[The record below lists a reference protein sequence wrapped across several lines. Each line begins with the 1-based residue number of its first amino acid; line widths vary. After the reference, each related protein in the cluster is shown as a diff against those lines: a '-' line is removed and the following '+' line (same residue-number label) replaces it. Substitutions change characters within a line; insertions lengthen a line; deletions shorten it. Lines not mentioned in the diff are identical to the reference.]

1 MIEFTVHLSASVI
14 NNIADMKKIITI
26 AFTALLLNAHAQL
39 PKVFIINPEHLS
51 ELKKKSQQKDKPT
64 LLLIGQLQKQADSLL
79 DMKPVSVMEK
89 AFTPVSGNK
98 HDYMSQAPYFWYDS
112 SKPNGLPYLRR
123 DGERNPEIYKITDR
137 TYLGKID
144 NACRVLSLARY
155 FTGEEKYA
163 AKAAI
168 ILQTWFINED
178 TKMNP
183 NLDYGQA
190 VPGINSGRGIGIIET
205 IALTGIADAAGLL
218 EGSASWTAADN
229 NALKQWYAQYL
240 NWMLGSK
247 NGREEHAAKNN
258 HGTWFYAQA
267 IDFALFTGNKSK
279 AVELINESKKRLDS
293 QLTAE
298 GKQPLELERTNG
310 LGYSTM
316 NLHGWFTVATL
327 AGKAGIDLWNYQ
339 TPQKV
344 GLRTAFDWL
353 LPYAFGEKP
362 WTYQQI
368 SKYNSKNEFYP
379 LLLQAAAG
387 FQDEK
392 YLVKAASLNNGD
404 MNTLTE
410 LLYNN

>member
-1 MIEFTVHLSASVI
+1 
-14 NNIADMKKIITI
+14 
-26 AFTALLLNAHAQL
+26 
-39 PKVFIINPEHLS
+39 
-51 ELKKKSQQKDKPT
+51 
-64 LLLIGQLQKQADSLL
+64 LL

-89 AFTPVSGNK
+89 SFTPVSGNK

-112 SKPNGLPYLRR
+112 SKPNGQPYLRR

-144 NACRVLSLARY
+144 NACRILSLAWY

-163 AKAAI
+163 AKAAV
-168 ILQTWFINED
+168 ILQTWFLNES

-190 VPGINSGRGIGIIET
+190 IPGINSGRGIGIIET
-205 IALTGIADAAGLL
+205 IALTGIADAASLL
-218 EGSASWTAADN
+218 EGSKSWTTAN
-229 NALKQWYAQYL
+229 NNSLKQWYAQYL
-240 NWMLGSK
+240 NWMLTSK
-247 NGREEHAAKNN
+247 NGMEEHAAKNN
-258 HGTWFYAQA
+258 HGTWYYAQA
-267 IDFALFTGNKSK
+267 IDFALFTGNKNK

-327 AGKAGIDLWNYQ
+327 ANKAGIDLWNYQ
-339 TPQKV
+339 TPQGV

-353 LPYAFGEKP
+353 SPYAMGEKS

-368 SKYNSKNEFYP
+368 SKYNSKGEFYP

-387 FQDEK
+387 FKDQK
-392 YLVKAASLNNGD
+392 YLGLATSLNKGD